1 LGGFI
6 DEEQNQEAH
15 EKEDRTMMPI
25 GPLMIEHRLIER
37 MIDVMRKELTIF
49 EKEKKLEPEFLEMAV
64 DFIRTYADRCHHG
77 KEEDILFRELG
88 GKRLKDE
95 HRHTMEELVE
105 GHRWGRNMT
114 ARLVEANKRYVA
126 GHGDAMSIVTDC
138 MRSLIQFYPKHI
150 EKEDKHFFIPCMD
163 YFSEAEQQA
172 ILREEWEFD
181 RNLIHEKYK
190 NIVVAVEKELT
201 SRTL

>member
-1 LGGFI
+1 
-6 DEEQNQEAH
+6 
-15 EKEDRTMMPI
+15 MMPI

-37 MIDVMRKELTIF
+37 MIDAMEKELTIF
-49 EKEKKLEPEFLEMAV
+49 EKEKKLEADFLEMAV

-88 GKRLKDE
+88 GKKLKDE
-95 HRHTMEELVE
+95 HRHTMEALVE
-105 GHRWGRNMT
+105 EHRWGRNMT

-172 ILREEWEFD
+172 ILREEREFD

-190 NIVVAVEKELT
+190 NVVVAVEKELT

>member
-1 LGGFI
+1 
-6 DEEQNQEAH
+6 
-15 EKEDRTMMPI
+15 MMPI

-37 MIDVMRKELTIF
+37 MIDVMQGQLSVF
-49 EKEKKLEPEFLEMAV
+49 EKEKKLDSEFLKMAV
-64 DFIRTYADRCHHG
+64 DFIRAYADRCHHG

-88 GKRLKDE
+88 IKQLKDE
-95 HRHTMEELVE
+95 HRQTMEELVE
-105 GHRWGRNMT
+105 EHRWGRKMT
-114 ARLVEANKRYVA
+114 TRLVEANKRYMQ
-126 GHGDAMSIVTDC
+126 GDRDAISTVTEC
-138 MRSLIQFYPKHI
+138 IRSLIQFYPKHI

-181 RNLIHEKYK
+181 RTLIHEKYR
-190 NIVVAVEKELT
+190 NIVIMAEKELT

>member
-1 LGGFI
+1 
-6 DEEQNQEAH
+6 
-15 EKEDRTMMPI
+15 MMPI

-37 MIDVMRKELTIF
+37 MIDVMQGQLSVF
-49 EKEKKLEPEFLEMAV
+49 EKEKKLDSKFLEMAV
-64 DFIRTYADRCHHG
+64 DFIRAYADRCHHG

-88 GKRLKDE
+88 IKQLKDE

-105 GHRWGRNMT
+105 EHRWGRKMT
-114 ARLVEANKRYVA
+114 TRLVEANKRYMQ
-126 GHGDAMSIVTDC
+126 GDRDAISTVTEC
-138 MRSLIQFYPKHI
+138 IRSLIQFYPKHI

-181 RNLIHEKYK
+181 RTLIHEKYR
-190 NIVVAVEKELT
+190 NIVIMAEKELT